1 MKEDIPALRLL
12 IEALHGR
19 AEVLNLIG
27 RNAEAL
33 KDAVLLV
40 KTASS
45 AGDDK
50 NNAEGLH
57 QLSIIHSKLSD
68 FENMRKYAEKALIF
82 YRKLNDKEGQSS
94 ALSYIGEYYLV
105 NGKLEKTKKYY
116 EDSLA
121 LIEKMGESREYVNQL
136 NNQATFYSD
145 HLGEFEKAIVSLKK
159 VLKVA
164 RRNGYTQIEGAAL
177 NNIANVYQRRGN
189 IEKALEYGNMA
200 LEITRKVG
208 DKDGI
213 ATIMNNIA
221 ALNYF
226 LGNPAKSIEMFNES
240 LKIRAQI
247 GDKRG
252 MGICHNNIGY
262 IDEGRG
268 EFDSALFHYSQALEL
283 RQQIGD
289 KPGEGET
296 LNNLSS
302 YFKQT
307 GDLPRALDYAF
318 KSFAIRKE
326 TGESRGTKLCL
337 RRISDIYAEMKDY
350 DKAVEYRVKFS
361 HMAAPEEAK
370 GDMINLGTLYFRNG
384 ELDKADKCFIR
395 MLRTD
400 TDKSVMLNALCGLC
414 DIALFKNDTAKVRI
428 YINKM
433 NNLKDRNAD
442 EAAYMYNRRLQNR
455 KSPSAANQRRRKIRT
470 ECSTGLCAVL
480 AECEDTYCRK
490 GLEAFRKSID
500 RKAVEKRESGD
511 FQAAGEIY
519 LHGAV
524 FLKSMGDIEYKSI
537 RKMAESA
544 FAKSKLNH
552 WLNFT
557 SKL

>member
-12 IEALHGR
+12 IKALHGR

-33 KDAVLLV
+33 KDADLLV

-45 AGDDK
+45 AGDDR

-68 FENMRKYAEKALIF
+68 FENMRKYAEKALMF

-94 ALSYIGEYYLV
+94 ALAYIGEYYLV
-105 NGKLEKTKKYY
+105 NGKLDKTKKYY

-189 IEKALEYGNMA
+189 IEKALEYGNLA
-200 LEITRKVG
+200 LEITGKVG

-268 EFDSALFHYSQALEL
+268 VFESALYHYSQALEL

-302 YFKQT
+302 YYKQT
-307 GDLPRALDYAF
+307 GDLPKALDYAF

-326 TGESRGTKLCL
+326 TGESRGIKLCL
-337 RRISDIYAEMKDY
+337 RRISDIYAAMKDY

-361 HMAAPEEAK
+361 QMANPEEAK
-370 GDMINLGTLYFRNG
+370 GDMINIGSLYYRNG
-384 ELDKADKCFIR
+384 ELDKADEYFMRI
-395 MLRTD
+395 LRTD
-400 TDKSVMLNALCGLC
+400 LEKSIMLNALCGLC
-414 DIALFKNDTAKVRI
+414 DTALLRNDAAKVSI

-433 NNLKDRNAD
+433 NSLKDSNAE
-442 EAAYMYNRRLQNR
+442 EAAYIYKRRLQNR
-455 KSPSAANQRRRKIRT
+455 KSPSAVMQKRRKIRT
-470 ECSTGLCAVL
+470 ECNTGLCLVL
-480 AECEDTYCRK
+480 AECEDIYCRK
-490 GLEAFRKSID
+490 GMEAFRESID
-500 RKAVEKRESGD
+500 REAGQKRESGD

-524 FLKSMGDIEYKSI
+524 FLKSLGDMEYKSF
-537 RKMAESA
+537 RKIAESA
-544 FAKSKLNH
+544 FTKSKLSN
-552 WLNFT
+552 WLSFT
-557 SKL
+557 DKL